1 MFRQV
6 GVYTGSILKGAKPAD
21 LPVLQSTKFEFVINL
36 QTARALGI
44 EVPSSAARH
53 RRRVDRVKRREFI
66 TLLGGSA
73 VAWPLAAHAQQ
84 TQRMRRIG
92 VLVSFSETDPEG
104 QASVAHFRKALQEL
118 GWTEGVNVQFLVRWA
133 SITDDVAEHARA
145 IVSASPDVILAGS
158 TRVLIPLRNQTHS
171 IPIVF
176 VGVSDP
182 ILQGIVSSLARP
194 GGNVTGFS
202 NPSFSVVSKCLQ
214 MLKEIAPE
222 VSRVALIIS
231 AGNGAAP
238 VYFRVIDG
246 IAKSLAIAPIKT
258 TYRTRAE
265 LQQTIEAFAGEPN
278 GGLFIPRDTFSER
291 NRDLFIELA
300 ALHKLPAV
308 YGRQTFVENGGLI
321 SYGSEPLDQY
331 PRAASYVDRILK
343 GEQPGDL
350 PIQEPT
356 KFVLALNLKTAKA
369 LGLTVPLHLQA
380 AVDEV
385 IE

>member
-1 MFRQV
+1 M
-6 GVYTGSILKGAKPAD
+6 
-21 LPVLQSTKFEFVINL
+21 
-36 QTARALGI
+36 
-44 EVPSSAARH
+44 
-53 RRRVDRVKRREFI
+53 
-66 TLLGGSA
+66 
-73 VAWPLAAHAQQ
+73 
-84 TQRMRRIG
+84 
-92 VLVSFSETDPEG
+92 
-104 QASVAHFRKALQEL
+104 
-118 GWTEGVNVQFLVRWA
+118 
-133 SITDDVAEHARA
+133 
-145 IVSASPDVILAGS
+145 SASPDVILAGT
-158 TRVLIPLRNQTHS
+158 TRVLIPLRNQTHN

-182 ILQGIVSSLARP
+182 ILQGIVTSLARP
-194 GGNVTGFS
+194 SENVTGFS
-202 NPSFSVVSKCLQ
+202 NPSFSIVSKCLQ

-222 VSRVALIIS
+222 VSRVALIVS

-265 LQQTIEAFAGEPN
+265 LKQTIEAFASQPN

-291 NRDLFIELA
+291 NQDLFIELA
-300 ALHKLPAV
+300 ARHSLPAV

-321 SYGSEPLDQY
+321 SYGSDPLDQY

-356 KFVLALNLKTAKA
+356 KFVLALNLKTAQA
-369 LGLTVPLHLQA
+369 LGLMVPLHLQA